1 MNWQPK
7 SLASLLAN
15 KDQKGRGGVMRK
27 FMSLCLI
34 LSLLAGVSGCAGGS
48 AQQREVW
55 QQQRSQQGQD
65 ELSRETQHS
74 TP

>member
-1 MNWQPK
+1 
-7 SLASLLAN
+7 
-15 KDQKGRGGVMRK
+15 MRK